1 MHPRV
6 RSSVRLFQVF
16 LAPELGTP
24 QNSGAL
30 GSGGVRVAFRRRG
43 DAEMPPIRV
52 LNVAEKP
59 SVAKEVSRVLSNG
72 RASMREGQTPW
83 NKIWE
88 FEHRVQGQQCRMVF
102 TSVTGHL
109 MNLDFTGAARKWGGI
124 NARELIDGAPV
135 EKMVSSGKEKT
146 AENLRREARN
156 AAWLI
161 LWLDCDREGENI
173 AFEVMDVCRG
183 VKPTLRILRAR
194 FSALSHNDVTRA
206 LNALVAPN
214 ENESKAVD
222 MRQEL
227 DLRLGASFTR
237 FNTMLL
243 QNRFRLPGANE
254 DGRGAV
260 VSYGPCQFPTL
271 GFIVQRKWDQARSP
285 YTGPRTTASAMWT
298 PILKD
303 FARRVSPPSPRF
315 QSPPPTPFN

>member
-1 MHPRV
+1 MRV

-30 GSGGVRVAFRRRG
+30 GSGGGRVAFRRRG

-285 YTGPRTTASAMWT
+285 YTGPRTTASAW
-298 PILKD
+298 
-303 FARRVSPPSPRF
+303 
-315 QSPPPTPFN
+315 

>member
-1 MHPRV
+1 M
-6 RSSVRLFQVF
+6 
-16 LAPELGTP
+16 APELGTP

-30 GSGGVRVAFRRRG
+30 GSGGGRVAFRRRG

-161 LWLDCDREGENI
+161 LWLDCDREG
-173 AFEVMDVCRG
+173 
-183 VKPTLRILRAR
+183 
-194 FSALSHNDVTRA
+194 
-206 LNALVAPN
+206 
-214 ENESKAVD
+214 
-222 MRQEL
+222 
-227 DLRLGASFTR
+227 
-237 FNTMLL
+237 
-243 QNRFRLPGANE
+243 
-254 DGRGAV
+254 
-260 VSYGPCQFPTL
+260 
-271 GFIVQRKWDQARSP
+271 
-285 YTGPRTTASAMWT
+285 
-298 PILKD
+298 
-303 FARRVSPPSPRF
+303 
-315 QSPPPTPFN
+315 